1 MTKMKTDKSLIERI
15 REGLG
20 VGLDVLSDAGIF
32 ESERISKHSI
42 GRSFRSTKAYADDR
56 QKALHNRR
64 KNGLR
69 RRRN

>member
-1 MTKMKTDKSLIERI
+1 MKKMNTDKDLITRI

-20 VGLDVLSDAGIF
+20 IGLDVTR
-32 ESERISKHSI
+32 ESFERISKHSKN
-42 GRSFRSTKAYADDR
+42 RKFRATKAYADDR

>member
-1 MTKMKTDKSLIERI
+1 MKRMNTDKDLITRI

-20 VGLDVLSDAGIF
+20 LGLDTIRTPF
-32 ESERISKHSI
+32 ERVSKHSR
-42 GRSFRSTKAYADDR
+42 GRRFRATKAYADDR
-56 QKALHNRR
+56 QRAKRNRR

>member
-1 MTKMKTDKSLIERI
+1 MDTDKGLLERI
-15 REGLG
+15 RMKIKLG
-20 VGLDVLSDAGIF
+20 INPAPIVSNVR
-32 ESERISKHSI
+32 ESKHL
-42 GRSFRSTKAYADDR
+42 RNRKFRATKAYADDR